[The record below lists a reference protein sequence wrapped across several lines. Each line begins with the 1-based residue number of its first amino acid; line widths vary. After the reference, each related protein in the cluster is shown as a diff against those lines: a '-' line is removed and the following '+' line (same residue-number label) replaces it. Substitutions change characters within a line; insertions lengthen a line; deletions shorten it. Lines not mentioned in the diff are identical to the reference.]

1 MKLFNWFKKKEEPQK
16 IDVEEHT
23 KEESSTWHESA
34 QVEDPKA
41 QFLNELEA
49 LETQHGDHKPF
60 SKLDIDALDEV
71 IAENRNWLR
80 DLKVEIE
87 EYSQEFEAIKSEPD
101 LMDGNPLNSARGLSL
116 DRAIGDRG
124 YEVSQLYMEIDED
137 KYKAKALQ
145 MKLNQYQEMFQTD
158 WSKSNQPQP
167 PSKTPFTKDD
177 VKVKEGEFDKLQDL
191 LKDDKLHAD
200 MAAADFYHG
209 GHSQE
214 DAEYGASYDDM
225 RCANYCVD
233 HRENEISETQHQINH
248 MTQTLDDNHNKL
260 NADCNKSNEME
271 QGFEPER

>member
-16 IDVEEHT
+16 IDVEEYT
-23 KEESSTWHESA
+23 KEESSTTYETT
-34 QVEDPKA
+34 QDEDPKA

-49 LETQHGDHKPF
+49 LETQHGERKPF

-124 YEVSQLYMEIDED
+124 YEVSELYMEIDED
-137 KYKAKALQ
+137 KAKVKSLQ
-145 MKLNQYQEMFQTD
+145 MKLDQYQGMFQAD
-158 WSKSNQPQP
+158 WNKSNELQS

-177 VKVKEGEFDKLQDL
+177 VKAKEGEFDKLQDI

-200 MAAADFYHG
+200 MTKAEFYCA
-209 GHSQE
+209 GHSPKDIEYEHSYDQMKA
-214 DAEYGASYDDM
+214 AEYDVEYTEYFIDEAK
-225 RCANYCVD
+225 A
-233 HRENEISETQHQINH
+233 EIKD
-248 MTQTLDDNHNKL
+248 MTQTLDDNHNNL
-260 NADCNKSNEME
+260 NADWNKSNEID